1 MENAD
6 FSDIT
11 VKEVMAFII
20 ILCLISIIG
29 GIGGMLTMER
39 IMMRQSL
46 EGYTATAN
54 YKTNSV
60 GEVSIQSMQW
70 SKK

>member
-1 MENAD
+1 MQNAD

-20 ILCLISIIG
+20 ILAFVLLIAILVGSI
-29 GIGGMLTMER
+29 TTENR
-39 IMMRQSL
+39 MMRQSL

-60 GEVSIQSMQW
+60 GEVTIQSMQW

>member
-20 ILCLISIIG
+20 ILAFVLLIGLLGGSI
-29 GIGGMLTMER
+29 TAENR
-39 IMMRQSL
+39 MMRQSL
-46 EGYTATAN
+46 EGYTTTAN

-60 GEVSIQSMQW
+60 GEVTIQSMQW